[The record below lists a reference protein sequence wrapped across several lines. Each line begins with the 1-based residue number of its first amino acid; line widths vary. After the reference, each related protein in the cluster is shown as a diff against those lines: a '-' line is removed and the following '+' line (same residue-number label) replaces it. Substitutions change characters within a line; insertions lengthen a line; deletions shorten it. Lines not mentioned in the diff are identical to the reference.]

1 MTDCNDFIEIEDYK
15 NDITRIIIEIETKC
29 ENLENIY
36 KEYLKQ
42 ATRTQDYLM
51 SLDTLFFQLN
61 LTQKDL
67 DNYSKLFDTF
77 IYQMYG
83 QYYKFYRKILNNL
96 SNVDKTELFKDIAY
110 EKDFTPYIDL
120 SFKEYSFEEIKS
132 IHNTIISIIT
142 CINTYIEQQKYEIED
157 DDVRV
162 SKGVSIDT
170 LVFEKRRF
178 NQTLLNENRL
188 FESIRKKFYEYQK
201 KIMKRIMLKLKLLYF
216 QIDTD
221 IQFESFN
228 YTSRQSITAN
238 IDSKFKKI
246 ARQDDFESILLDEFN
261 PNQPIVV
268 SDSIFS
274 SIKMYIFKFLSK
286 FCIF

>member
-15 NDITRIIIEIETKC
+15 NDITRIIVEIETKC

-157 DDVRV
+157 DDIRV

-261 PNQPIVV
+261 PKQPIVV

-274 SIKMYIFKFLSK
+274 SIRIYILKFLSK

>member
-157 DDVRV
+157 DDIRV

-178 NQTLLNENRL
+178 NQTLLNENKL

>member
-120 SFKEYSFEEIKS
+120 VFQEYSFEEIKS

-157 DDVRV
+157 DDIRV

-178 NQTLLNENRL
+178 NQTLLNENKL

-286 FCIF
+286 FSNS

>member
-157 DDVRV
+157 DDIRV